1 MTGPRGVSWREV
13 ITMAWD
19 FAATW
24 IAHPQQRPGD
34 REGAPGRPGNRHLR
48 LCPRC
53 GGVGTHYLTCPRLR
67 LPADCHAGEDPV
79 PDRPGNLA
87 PHPANG

>member
-1 MTGPRGVSWREV
+1 MTGPRGASRREV

-24 IAHPQQRPGD
+24 TAHPQQPPGD
-34 REGAPGRPGNRHLR
+34 REGAPDRPGNRHLR

-53 GGVGTHYLTCPRLR
+53 GGVGTHHLTCPRLR
-67 LPADCHAGEDPV
+67 LPADRHRREDSVPEHRGSLA
-79 PDRPGNLA
+79 PDRAAG
-87 PHPANG
+87 